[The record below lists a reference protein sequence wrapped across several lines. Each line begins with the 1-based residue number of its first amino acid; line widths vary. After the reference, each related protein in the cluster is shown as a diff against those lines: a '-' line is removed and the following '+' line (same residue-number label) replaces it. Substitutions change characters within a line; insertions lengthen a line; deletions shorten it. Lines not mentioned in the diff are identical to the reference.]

1 MKNKLFILKYSECSY
16 NLEGVTNLSTQSKM
30 NEDNQ
35 MYEKIAIGCIPKQVP
50 LKDALVTYIR
60 TELSLIV
67 DDFGDG
73 SYVDVARKVS
83 EAVAKGDYSRGIV
96 ICRTGA
102 GTAMAANKVP
112 GAYAVHC
119 RDAEE
124 ARNSRGINNSN
135 ILALNAMHEE
145 TAKEIVRVWLET
157 PFPFEER
164 YVPEF
169 EKVRNME

>member
-1 MKNKLFILKYSECSY
+1 MKIK
-16 NLEGVTNLSTQSKM
+16 
-30 NEDNQ
+30 
-35 MYEKIAIGCIPKQVP
+35 MYEKVAIGCIPKQVP

-60 TELSLIV
+60 TELSLII

-96 ICRTGA
+96 ICRTGG

>member
-16 NLEGVTNLSTQSKM
+16 NIEGVTNLSTQSKM

-60 TELSLIV
+60 TELSLII

-96 ICRTGA
+96 ICRTGG

-169 EKVRNME
+169 EKVRGME

>member
-1 MKNKLFILKYSECSY
+1 
-16 NLEGVTNLSTQSKM
+16 
-30 NEDNQ
+30 

-50 LKDALVTYIR
+50 LKDALVTYMR
-60 TELSLIV
+60 TELSFIV

-73 SYVDVARKVS
+73 SYVDVAKKVS
-83 EAVAKGDYSRGIV
+83 EAVARGEYSRGIV

-119 RDAEE
+119 RDADE
-124 ARNSRGINNSN
+124 ARNSRGINNAN
-135 ILALNAMHEE
+135 ILALNAMD
-145 TAKEIVRVWLET
+145 TDAAKEIVKVWLET

-164 YVPEF
+164 YAPEF
-169 EKVRNME
+169 DKIRGMESL